1 MESVQSIIRW
11 MKQVLSSACS
21 RSFSL
26 LAVTLSLPSGITK
39 DMMVEDYFQSP
50 VCWVCGF

>member
-1 MESVQSIIRW
+1 MESVQSIIGW

-26 LAVTLSLPSGITK
+26 LAVSEDALSASEG
-39 DMMVEDYFQSP
+39 
-50 VCWVCGF
+50 